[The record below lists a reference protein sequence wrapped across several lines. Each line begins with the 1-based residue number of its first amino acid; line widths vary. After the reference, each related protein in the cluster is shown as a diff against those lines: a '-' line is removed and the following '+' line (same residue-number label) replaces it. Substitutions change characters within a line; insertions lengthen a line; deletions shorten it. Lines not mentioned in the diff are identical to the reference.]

1 MKSLKSLVIILL
13 VALVSIA
20 QAQKVIKVTD
30 VVDGKTI
37 LQYAQKIDVDAFL
50 QTKTIYKTGMTEKEF
65 VDELLKN
72 FPPEAASFK
81 HLYTPY
87 LKYVF
92 SFHKNGLTENQV
104 RGKITGVEF
113 TTLCND
119 LGTWNNN
126 NPGVIQASN
135 RFSWKRFLA
144 FAAEI
149 LPIILKIF
157 FQ

>member
-1 MKSLKSLVIILL
+1 MKTLKSLIIIVL
-13 VALVSIA
+13 VAFVTIA

-37 LQYAQKIDVDAFL
+37 LQHAQKIDVDAFL
-50 QTKTIYKTGMTEKEF
+50 QTKTIYKAGMTEMEF
-65 VDELLKN
+65 VAELQKN

-113 TTLCND
+113 TRLCND

-126 NPGVIQASN
+126 NPGIIQKANKFPWKKILDFASQVIIIIITI
-135 RFSWKRFLA
+135 FL
-144 FAAEI
+144 
-149 LPIILKIF
+149 
-157 FQ
+157 